1 MGKKRGDAASGGR
14 KERNSWSFSAAVVVT
29 YNQAVWLGVEVSSS
43 TKTTPDIKE
52 ELKETVLASSDLL
65 KKPFFF
71 GLLQQAIPCQYSTT
85 QIKWYRNIIE
95 QKTGD
100 NLQTSPSPRRAFLSC
115 QMTVQSCLRAITV
128 VFASEKYAY
137 LYRIHWALGMA
148 EASTSRK
155 RRLDI
160 IWDQI

>member
-1 MGKKRGDAASGGR
+1 MWRCC
-14 KERNSWSFSAAVVVT
+14 
-29 YNQAVWLGVEVSSS
+29 SSPI
-43 TKTTPDIKE
+43 KIAPHIKE
-52 ELKETVLASSDLL
+52 ELKVAVLASSNLL
-65 KKPFFF
+65 KKPIFF
-71 GLLQQAIPCQYSTT
+71 GLLQQALPCQYSTT
-85 QIKWYRNIIE
+85 EIKWYRNIIE

-100 NLQTSPSPRRAFLSC
+100 NLHTSPSPRRAFLSC

-128 VFASEKYAY
+128 VFASEKNAY

-160 IWDQI
+160 IWDQIWVAWCKAALTFSSPGFSCTLLSFTVHM